1 MDGSN
6 HIRYGKPMPDMKYIN
21 HEIPIL
27 EVARELGLAV
37 GGRKIICPECGKK
50 RLTFSVKLNCWRC
63 WNCDPAGKRKTVI
76 DLVMFFLNVDAYNA
90 AQWISKRWNVVGQV
104 QVERSENQRGLTKHV
119 YRRVRPIPV
128 PERDKPSLQAIV
140 TSPGW
145 REMSLSARVVAMTL
159 LALAQMDD
167 NNSVTISRKELS
179 DLTGISDPNTLAK
192 ANREVQAIGLFEI
205 DRGYKTKYCQRPT
218 VYRLTW
224 WSQVFQR
231 WLSLGY
237 ALPETANPHL
247 SPITPI
253 PPHHGTST
261 SGGFTLPT
269 VPEATGREPRL
280 EAPNNL
286 PDAWASAKT
295 NTLEPM
301 GQAMKA
307 MELEGEASYENVH

>member
-6 HIRYGKPMPDMKYIN
+6 HIRYSKPMPDMKYIN
-21 HEIPIL
+21 REIPIL

-37 GGRKIICPECGKK
+37 GGRKTICPECKK
-50 RLTFSVKLNCWRC
+50 RRLTFSVKLNCWRC

-76 DLVMFFLNVDAYNA
+76 DLVMFFLNFDAFNA
-90 AQWISKRWNVVGQV
+90 AQWISDRWKIVSQV

-119 YRRVRPIPV
+119 YRRVRPIPI

-140 TSPGW
+140 VSPGW
-145 REMSLSARVVAMTL
+145 REMALSARVVAMTL

-179 DLTGISDPNTLAK
+179 YLTGITDPNTLAK

-205 DRGYKTKYCQRPT
+205 DRGYRTKYAQRPT

-224 WSQVFQR
+224 WSQVFQK

-237 ALPETANPHL
+237 ALPETASPHL
-247 SPITPI
+247 PPISPI

-261 SGGFTLPT
+261 SGGFPLPT
-269 VPEATGREPRL
+269 VTKATGKEPRPTAL
-280 EAPNNL
+280 
-286 PDAWASAKT
+286 D
-295 NTLEPM
+295 
-301 GQAMKA
+301 
-307 MELEGEASYENVH
+307 NV